1 MRYGRT
7 IKEPCR
13 FSTFSIPLNLF
24 FSRRYLTSTMS
35 NRYKS
40 KEAIRVQLRESAKIR
55 KRESLEMVEATLVST

>member
-7 IKEPCR
+7 IKEPRR
-13 FSTFSIPLNLF
+13 FSAFSIPLHLS

-40 KEAIRVQLRESAKIR
+40 KEAIRVQLRENAKIR
-55 KRESLEMVEATLVST
+55 ECESLEMVEAMLVST